1 LGGELFFSNAN
12 IGEKVLI
19 IKAEFRQQIIL
30 QNTIFYK

>member
-19 IKAEFRQQIIL
+19 IKAEFCHQINL
-30 QNTIFYK
+30 PGATFYD